1 MPLDEKIVLAA
12 IALAT
17 IVIAYLRLGHRVV
30 IAVAFA
36 VLISSAITQ
45 LLGMKDLS
53 EQLAIYTFYL
63 LAAGVVLLL
72 IHQIREGSKGS
83 R

>member
-17 IVIAYLRLGHRVV
+17 IVMAYLRLGHRVV

-72 IHQIREGSKGS
+72 IYQIREGSKGS
-83 R
+83 K

>member
-1 MPLDEKIVLAA
+1 MPLGEIIVFAA
-12 IALAT
+12 IALY
-17 IVIAYLRLGHRVV
+17 IVVMACFRLDPRII

-72 IHQIREGSKGS
+72 IYQIREGSKGS